1 MFKPGVSGN
10 PSGLPGRPRQ
20 SPEMRAIKNLTP
32 TYVRT
37 IISKLARMDR
47 EEMLAWLKTP
57 LVAGGPNNLEM
68 MVASI
73 IVKAT
78 ADGDASKLS
87 FLLDRSIGKVVEERK
102 VEITPVKY
110 VTTVRGDGALMQ
122 DVVKEALDLDEDEQE
137 VKE

>member
-1 MFKPGVSGN
+1 
-10 PSGLPGRPRQ
+10 
-20 SPEMRAIKNLTP
+20 
-32 TYVRT
+32 
-37 IISKLARMDR
+37 
-47 EEMLAWLKTP
+47 MLAWLNTP
-57 LVAGGPNNLEM
+57 LVAGGPNNLEI

-122 DVVKEALDLDEDEQE
+122 DVVKEALDLDGDEQE